1 MSAIERL
8 QRLMV
13 SDRKLSQL
21 VAVAVVTVVAF
32 GLLAPDLFLSMR
44 SFRSMAFQIPE
55 IALLSLAVMVTMLTA
70 GIDLSIVSTS
80 NLSGLTA
87 AYVVTSQL
95 APDGSNLTTV
105 LVLAIV
111 AALLVGVLAGLING
125 ALISDVGV
133 TPILATL
140 ATMTLYNGF
149 AVGIRD
155 GRSITGLPR
164 EFGLIGNGDVSGVP
178 IPMII
183 LVVTAFLLAIYINR
197 TGLGL
202 RTILL
207 GSSETVARY
216 SALPV
221 RRIVITT
228 YVISGFLSGLAGLL
242 IAGRASSANP
252 DYGASYLLL
261 AIVIVVLGG
270 VDPYGGFGRVT
281 GVLLATFVLQAVATG
296 FNALRFS
303 QFFYQFAQGAILVG
317 VMSLNNVLERRR
329 LMRIPAQP
337 PREPSGERAGAATG
351 PSDP

>member
-1 MSAIERL
+1 MSGIERL
-8 QRLMV
+8 QTLMR

-21 VAVAVVTVVAF
+21 VVVAIF
-32 GLLAPDLFLSMR
+32 VVVIFSLLAPDLFLSTR

-55 IALLSLAVMVTMLTA
+55 VALLSLAVMLTMLTA

-87 AYVVTSQL
+87 AWIVTTQL

-105 LVLAIV
+105 LVVAII
-111 AALLVGVLAGLING
+111 AALLVGALAGLLNG
-125 ALISDVGV
+125 VLISYVGV

-149 AVGIRD
+149 AIGIRD

-164 EFGLIGNGDVSGVP
+164 EFGLIGNGAINGIPVP
-178 IPMII
+178 MLI
-183 LVVTAFLLAIYINR
+183 LIVTSVLLALYINR

-202 RTILL
+202 QTILL
-207 GSSETVARY
+207 GSSDTVARY

-221 RRIVITT
+221 RRIVLTT
-228 YVISGFLSGLAGLL
+228 YVISGTLSGLAGLL

-303 QFFYQFAQGAILVG
+303 QFFYQFAQGFILVA
-317 VMSLNNVLERRR
+317 VMSLNNVLEQRRTSR
-329 LMRIPAQP
+329 VSVQAPKEAVPEPA
-337 PREPSGERAGAATG
+337 GVADRA
-351 PSDP
+351 DPT

>member
-1 MSAIERL
+1 MSSIERL

-32 GLLAPDLFLSMR
+32 SLLAPDLFLSTR
-44 SFRSMAFQIPE
+44 SFRSMAYQMPE
-55 IALLSLAVMVTMLTA
+55 IALLSLAVMLTMLTA

-87 AYVVTSQL
+87 AYIVTTQL
-95 APDGSNLTTV
+95 AADGGNLTSV
-105 LVLAIV
+105 LVLAVV
-111 AALLVGVLAGLING
+111 AALLVGILAGAIN
-125 ALISDVGV
+125 AVLISYVGV

-140 ATMTLYNGF
+140 ATLTLYNGF

-164 EFGLIGNGDVSGVP
+164 EFGLIGNGAIRGVP
-178 IPMII
+178 LPLII
-183 LVVTAFLLAIYINR
+183 LVVVAFLLSVYINR

-202 RTILL
+202 QTILV
-207 GSSETVARY
+207 GSSDTVARY

-221 RRIVITT
+221 RRIIVTT
-228 YVISGFLSGLAGLL
+228 YIISGFLSGLAGLL

-303 QFFYQFAQGAILVG
+303 QFFYQFSQGLILVS
-317 VMSLNNVLERRR
+317 VVALNNVLERRR
-329 LMRIPAQP
+329 LVRGGARP
-337 PREPSGERAGAATG
+337 PRDATPPEPEFVVPVADR
-351 PSDP
+351 